1 MSPPQECLS
10 FETHSDV
17 LTSSPGGNRTSPGHS
32 FLLTRD
38 FGFVWWSQLLSQ
50 VADGVS
56 KLALLW
62 FVYSITGSPLKTT
75 IVGVLQTVPPILFG
89 PFIGV
94 LVDRFTKKSI
104 LIVTDLIRAL
114 LIGVVP
120 CLIPAGQF
128 TVESLYVLVFLYGV
142 ATAMFVPTLSSSI
155 PFMVSRPQFTAA
167 NALLQSTTSIGIIM
181 GPLVSGVGI
190 ALSGSQEVLC
200 LNAVTYLASVACLLP
215 IRLTSVSAT
224 RSADRPARRVLD
236 ELTEGLRHTFGQGSI
251 VVIMLMASLY
261 TFSAGAFTTLFPV
274 FAKTLLDLGPVEV
287 GYLWSWLGVGF
298 FLVSIFLVKL
308 TGWDLRQR
316 IQAIA
321 LSSVFGGVALC
332 ALSWTHGL
340 WAATVVVGVIGVG
353 LGAWTPIAWGLI
365 QEISPAQLVGRVMAI
380 YTAIATAASMLGMTI
395 FGWITE
401 AFGERTGVIGIGIV
415 FFVLALVATGCR
427 TRLVKDHGE
436 WNKVTD
442 GQLLLTLPQ
451 IDGHL

>member
-1 MSPPQECLS
+1 MGSGCHRAGSEFDWPRIGIVADRCCCEPIQSYRSGETGDDCHLSRMSPPQECLS

-38 FGFVWWSQLLSQ
+38 FGLVWWSQLLSQ

-62 FVYSITGSPLKTT
+62 FVYSVTGSPLKTT

-94 LVDRFTKKSI
+94 LVDRFSKKSI

-120 CLIPAGQF
+120 CIIPAEQF
-128 TVESLYVLVFLYGV
+128 TVESLYVLVFLYGI

-215 IRLTSVSAT
+215 IRLTSVSVYT
-224 RSADRPARRVLD
+224 ECRSSRKAR
-236 ELTEGLRHTFGQGSI
+236 
-251 VVIMLMASLY
+251 
-261 TFSAGAFTTLFPV
+261 
-274 FAKTLLDLGPVEV
+274 
-287 GYLWSWLGVGF
+287 
-298 FLVSIFLVKL
+298 
-308 TGWDLRQR
+308 
-316 IQAIA
+316 
-321 LSSVFGGVALC
+321 
-332 ALSWTHGL
+332 
-340 WAATVVVGVIGVG
+340 IG
-353 LGAWTPIAWGLI
+353 
-365 QEISPAQLVGRVMAI
+365 
-380 YTAIATAASMLGMTI
+380 
-395 FGWITE
+395 
-401 AFGERTGVIGIGIV
+401 
-415 FFVLALVATGCR
+415 
-427 TRLVKDHGE
+427 
-436 WNKVTD
+436 
-442 GQLLLTLPQ
+442 
-451 IDGHL
+451 